1 MNKKFKNLIIF
12 TMLFFI
18 FLIITK
24 TVYATDNIEINSTT
38 RGQSVETGIKM
49 SKASWFKVTI
59 PKKIVLDGSKK
70 DTYRGDY
77 TVKVEAD
84 LSGHET
90 IYVDPQPNFTM
101 TDTMG
106 QKNAYATVNQNEKT
120 FTVPSA
126 GTLNKET
133 TGTVTTSKIEAGLYS
148 GSFNFNIHKD
158 ETSTHTFGDW
168 FDEKGYMVRY
178 CSICGEKETSN
189 VVTYNIVYV
198 LNQGSATN
206 PTTYNVESDTIKLNN
221 PTKLGYTF
229 TGWTG
234 SNGNTP
240 QTTVTIPKGSYGN
253 KNYTANFT
261 ESTDTKYVIY
271 HQQEQLDGTY
281 KTKDTENKQGTTN
294 QEVTPDTKTYNG
306 FTSPSKQKLTIKPDG
321 TASLTY
327 KYLRNSY
334 SVICK
339 DYIIDKNGTK
349 HDEITDRIELKN
361 DGKYTQRTTSVKYE
375 TLVKGSD
382 FGGDTTKEKYNGYS
396 YKNCSQA
403 TVKANNTVVERYF
416 NASFDVN
423 VQIDGSRVDRNEID
437 TQNNNKQVITYDLYV
452 DNVASLTNTKQF
464 YGPIPYNSVVELKN
478 IKTDSEYVIRGYYH
492 NHQGTNTTITAP
504 KITMDSYRSEIYVQ
518 VDRIYK
524 LSYTLNGG
532 SASNK
537 TTYTRSDADF
547 TLTNPTKN
555 GYTFTGWTGSNGT
568 SAQTSVKI
576 TKGSTGHKS
585 YTANWTPTNYT
596 ITYNLG
602 GGSISGQKTSYNI
615 ETADFTLPTPT
626 RTGYTFTG
634 WSGTGLSGSTNTSV
648 KVTKGSTGNRSYT
661 ANWRQN
667 NYTVTCEDWIVDK
680 DNKRITNITSNIP
693 LGTDSAYTSRS
704 ITVTYGTK
712 INASAWGSQTGRGK
726 YVADYGYVGS
736 SGDVTVTGNVTV
748 YRYFHQTFDINMTLD
763 GASKSTGK
771 DGDITIGTFDVYV
784 NGTKTNTGVC
794 DYCTLQPYGTLV
806 EVKNIKANNGY
817 KYKGNTTLS
826 ATMGSTKTIITVP
839 YVKTYYVTLVAGTG
853 IKSVSGAGYYE
864 KGTSVTIDATVQ
876 DCATWVN
883 WTGTATTT
891 TKKYTFTMPA
901 NAVTYTANAKANTSA
916 TTHTYVVDKNGSTA
930 ATCETDSIELQVCS
944 KCGHSKIT
952 HNTKAT
958 GHTAD
963 TSKDKVTAATC
974 TAQGYTT
981 HTCKKCGKTYVDTYK
996 NALGHNYG
1004 SDGKCTRGCGAFDMS
1019 KMAAGL
1025 YTVSGSGTSRTYT
1038 LKETWAEI
1046 LSHGY
1051 YKVENGM
1058 LKMQGLN
1065 TTTGAIKYQNE
1076 LAGFLVLD
1084 SSVKSVQN
1092 TAFYGLTKLTGIYIP
1107 ATMTS
1112 MNTSYRQLQGVQ
1124 EIYVATNHSTLI
1136 VENGALYSKDK
1147 SILYVA
1153 PKNVSGAFQIN
1164 SNTKTIKDS
1173 AFQYTKYTSIS
1184 IPNGVTTID
1193 GGAFRDQAYIT
1204 SLTIP
1209 ASTTSIGSGFALSC
1223 GKLETINV
1231 ASNNPNYTSSNG
1243 IVYNKLMTS
1252 LIQVPGAKAGEFNI
1266 PTSVTVIG
1274 GSAACGCSKL
1284 TKVTIPESVTS
1295 IGGWAFA
1302 SCSNITSINIPSK
1315 ITRIE
1320 IGAFNVKVATIT
1332 IPKNVTFIGRSNFS
1346 NSATTSVVFADT
1358 SHTWTTKLVN
1368 NGIANS
1374 NIPATINVSNAT
1386 QNAIYF
1392 KNSGYYEWTRQ

>member
-1 MNKKFKNLIIF
+1 MSKKIKILSSYIV
-12 TMLFFI
+12 LFFI
-18 FLIITK
+18 FLIISK
-24 TVYATDNIEINSTT
+24 TVYAVDNMEIDNNTK
-38 RGQSVETGIKM
+38 GQKVESGVKV
-49 SKASWFKVTI
+49 SKSSWFKVTI

-70 DTYRGDY
+70 DIYSQNYEVTIEG
-77 TVKVEAD
+77 D

-90 IYVDPQPNFTM
+90 IYVEPDPNFQMIDAT
-101 TDTMG
+101 G
-106 QKNAYATVNQNEKT
+106 RKNIYATISQDKT
-120 FTVPSA
+120 SFTVPKL
-126 GTLNKET
+126 GTLNEQTNGK
-133 TGTVTTSKIEAGLYS
+133 VQTSKVEAGSYN
-148 GSFNFNIHKD
+148 GSFKFNIHKE
-158 ETSTHTFGDW
+158 ETSTHTFGEW

-178 CSICGEKETSN
+178 CSICGEKETKN
-189 VVTYNIVYV
+189 VITYTIDYV
-198 LNQGSATN
+198 LNSGSAIN
-206 PTTYNVESDTIKLNN
+206 PANYNVETETFTLNN
-221 PTKLGYTF
+221 PTKTGYTF

-234 SNGNTP
+234 SNGNTA

-294 QEVTPDTKTYNG
+294 QEVTPDTKTYDG

-334 SVICK
+334 SVVCK

-349 HDEITDRIELKN
+349 YDEITDRIELKN
-361 DGKYTQRTTSVKYE
+361 DSKYTQRTASVKYE

-396 YKNCSQA
+396 YKNCSQT

-423 VQIDGSRVDRNEID
+423 IQIDGSRVDRNEVD

-492 NHQGTNTTITAP
+492 NHQGTNTTITTP
-504 KITMDSYRSEIYVQ
+504 KVTMDSYRNEIYVQ

-576 TKGSTGHKS
+576 TKGSTGNKS

-596 ITYNLG
+596 ITYNLD

-634 WSGTGLSGSTNTSV
+634 WTGSNGTTAQTSV
-648 KVTKGSTGNRSYT
+648 KVTKGSTGNKTYT
-661 ANWRQN
+661 ANWKIN
-667 NYTVTCEDWIVDK
+667 TYKVTCEDWIVDASNNRK
-680 DNKRITNITSNIP
+680 TNVTSNIS
-693 LGTDSAYTSRS
+693 LGTDSKYTTRE
-704 ITVTYGTK
+704 IIVNYGTK
-712 INASAWGSQTGRGK
+712 INASAWGSNTNRGA
-726 YVADYGYVGS
+726 YTANYGYVGS
-736 SGDVTVTGNVTV
+736 NGDVTVTGNVTV
-748 YRYFHQTFDINMTLD
+748 YRYFYQTFDVNMLLD
-763 GASKSTGK
+763 GVSKGTGK
-771 DGDITIGTFDVYV
+771 DGNTIIGTFDVYV

-794 DYCTLQPYGTLV
+794 DYCALQPYGAKV
-806 EVKNIKANNGY
+806 ELKNIKANNGY
-817 KYKGNTTLS
+817 KYTGAATLS
-826 ATMGSTKTIITVP
+826 ATMGSTVTYLNPT
-839 YVKTYYVTLVAGTG
+839 YTKTYYVTLVAGTG
-853 IKSVSGAGYYE
+853 IKSISGAGYYE
-864 KGTSVTIDATVQ
+864 KGASVTIDAVVQ

-916 TTHTYVVDKNGSTA
+916 TTHTYVVDQNGSTA

-1025 YTVSGSGTSRTYT
+1025 YTVSGSGTSRTYAI
-1038 LKETWAEI
+1038 KETWAQM

-1051 YKVENGM
+1051 YKVENGT

-1065 TTTGAIKYQNE
+1065 TTTGAIQYQKQ

-1084 SSVKSVQN
+1084 SSVKAVES
-1092 TAFYGLTKLTGIYIP
+1092 TAFYGLSYLTGIYIP
-1107 ATMTS
+1107 ATMTT
-1112 MNTSYRQLQGVQ
+1112 MNTSYRQLQGIQ
-1124 EIYVATNHSTLI
+1124 EIYVASNHSTLV

-1147 SILYVA
+1147 KTLWVA
-1153 PKNVSGAFQIN
+1153 PKNTTGAFQIN
-1164 SNTKTIKDS
+1164 SSTTVIKNC
-1173 AFQYTKYTSIS
+1173 AFQYAKYSSIS
-1184 IPNGVTTID
+1184 IPSGVVTIE
-1193 GGAFRDQAYIT
+1193 GGAFRDEHNIT

-1209 ASTTSIGSGFALSC
+1209 KATTTIQDGFALSC
-1223 GKLETINV
+1223 SKLTTINV

-1243 IVYNKLMTS
+1243 IVYSKDMS
-1252 LIQVPGAKAGEFNI
+1252 QLIQVPGARTGEFNI
-1266 PTSVTVIG
+1266 PSSVKVIK
-1274 GSAACGCSKL
+1274 GSAVCGCSGL

-1320 IGAFNVKVATIT
+1320 VGTFTPKMASIT
-1332 IPKNVTFIGRSNFS
+1332 IPKNVTFIGRSNFN
-1346 NSATTSVVFADT
+1346 NSATTSVTFADT
-1358 SHTWTTKLVN
+1358 SHTWTTKLIN

-1386 QNAIYF
+1386 QNATYF